1 MQIDQGTV
9 GTTIQGWMSLPW
21 FGPEHIVMPG
31 FNSDGGS
38 SLRSKQKGVDL
49 FLTTCGLMAAGT
61 RTILI
66 SRWRTGGANS
76 LALTRNY
83 AARLPKQTGSQ
94 ALRES
99 IAVARELELNYEN
112 EPRVRAKKSDPV
124 LKAEHP
130 IFWAGNML
138 LAIPDDAPPVAEQ
151 TEMEVKEA
159 EKNDMETKADPEVA
173 ANADEPM
180 AEEPKAEEPKANEQQ
195 PSQPKKDGQD
205 QPATEPAAADK
216 QPTEDDGTKAP
227 AASEDLPTTENPQPP
242 GDTGDGDGESS

>member
-1 MQIDQGTV
+1 MPRVDDEMSSQAYDELVAELPEAAKFDRQIRVPSNLLASVLDQLVIWSDIRQSRKGSPLEMMPMQIDQGKI
-9 GTTIQGWMSLPW
+9 GTTIEGWMSLPW

-31 FNSDGGS
+31 FNSDGGIGT
-38 SLRSKQKGVDL
+38 RSKQKGVDL

-83 AARLPKQTGSQ
+83 AARLPKQSGSK

-99 IAVARELELNYEN
+99 IAAASELELNYEN

-138 LAIPDDAPPVAEQ
+138 LAIPDDAPPDRRARRRMES
-151 TEMEVKEA
+151 TEAKRTTKE
-159 EKNDMETKADPEVA
+159 DCR
-173 ANADEPM
+173 
-180 AEEPKAEEPKANEQQ
+180 
-195 PSQPKKDGQD
+195 SGR
-205 QPATEPAAADK
+205 
-216 QPTEDDGTKAP
+216 G
-227 AASEDLPTTENPQPP
+227 L
-242 GDTGDGDGESS
+242 